1 MTPPTAVG
9 AHASAGTGGTG
20 HPGTTTGTGSAGN
33 PGSTG
38 RAPTPRRRVLIVED
52 EALIALDLERRV
64 VRMGF
69 DVVGTAD
76 NCAEAVEVF
85 QATRP
90 DLVLMDIFIRGA
102 ADGIQTARELGKFS
116 DVPVI
121 FITAFA
127 DSDTVG
133 RAADVSPY
141 GYLLKPFDDN
151 TLAATVRVALE
162 RHAADTR
169 LRLLSAAVDSA
180 EVGIELIAL
189 RGDERETVFGNEAFF
204 SMHGTAREACIGKA
218 PLLLGLTG
226 DHESVRRLQEG
237 IRTATPASATIALPR
252 AGGAA
257 RFDAVSL
264 SPVPDRAGNRTHL
277 LALHAD
283 VTRQRSAEL
292 ALEVSQRME
301 LMGRLT
307 AAIAHDF
314 NNVLGAIVAFAELA
328 REEVGEGTARED
340 LDEILGAARSGAAL
354 TRKLLDFPRGNE
366 GDRGVTADLAQ
377 VLPQFRAV
385 LDRVAGPRVN
395 VEVEVTAPAL
405 PVTIDAHSVEQ
416 VLLNLVTNAR
426 DAMPHGGRV
435 VLSASRP
442 DTATDRF
449 VAGDYVRVEVSDNG
463 QGMSEEVRLRSF
475 EPLFTT
481 KPRGKG
487 TGLGLATCKML
498 IERCGGAID
507 LKSTVGVGT
516 SFLIDLPLA
525 PAVDPSTV
533 AQRPKLSTMAGRA
546 GGAVCIL
553 VDDEAALRR
562 ACARALAD
570 VGFQV
575 IEAIDGEQAIR
586 EFDARGAAVKL
597 VVSDVM
603 LPGVSGEEIVAHVR
617 RVRPGI
623 PTILISGY
631 VDGKRDLAVPPELI
645 LWKPF
650 PLGLLAQK
658 ALGALS
664 ATPRTDGA
672 VQP

>member
-1 MTPPTAVG
+1 
-9 AHASAGTGGTG
+9 
-20 HPGTTTGTGSAGN
+20 
-33 PGSTG
+33 
-38 RAPTPRRRVLIVED
+38 LIVED

-64 VRMGF
+64 TRMGF
-69 DVVGTAD
+69 EVVGTAD
-76 NCAEAVEVF
+76 NCAEAVEF
-85 QATRP
+85 FGATRP
-90 DLVLMDIFIRGA
+90 DLVLMDIFIRGP
-102 ADGIQTARELGKFS
+102 ADGIQTARELGKVS

-169 LRLLSAAVDSA
+169 LRLLSAAVESA

-189 RGDERETVFGNEAFF
+189 RGAERETVFVNEAFAAL
-204 SMHGTAREACIGKA
+204 HGAPRASWLGKA
-218 PLLLGLTG
+218 PALLSRSDTHEGLQ
-226 DHESVRRLQEG
+226 RLQDG
-237 IRTATPASATIALPR
+237 LRGASPATATVLLPR
-252 AGGAA
+252 PDGEA
-257 RFDAVSL
+257 RYDAVSL
-264 SPVPDRAGNRTHL
+264 SQVPDRAGNTTHL

-328 REEVGEGTARED
+328 RDGVGNDTARED

-366 GDRGVTADLAQ
+366 GDPTITADLAQ

-395 VEVEVTAPAL
+395 VAVELAPEAL
-405 PVTIDAHSVEQ
+405 SVTIDAHSLEQ

-426 DAMPHGGRV
+426 DAMPQGGHV
-435 VLSASRP
+435 SLKASRP
-442 DTATDRF
+442 TTATERF
-449 VAGDYVRVEVSDNG
+449 APGAYVRIEVADNG

-498 IERCGGAID
+498 IERSGGVID
-507 LKSTVGVGT
+507 LQSTVGVGT
-516 SFLIDLPLA
+516 TFFIDLPA
-525 PAVDPSTV
+525 AAAGDADTVTRPATASAIAD
-533 AQRPKLSTMAGRA
+533 RA
-546 GGAVCIL
+546 DGALCIL
-553 VDDEAALRR
+553 VDDEAPLRR
-562 ACARALAD
+562 ACARALTD

-586 EFDARGAAVKL
+586 EIDARAANVKL
-597 VVSDVM
+597 VVSDVL
-603 LPGVSGEEIVAHVR
+603 LPGISGEEVASHAKHAV
-617 RVRPGI
+617 PGI
-623 PTILISGY
+623 ATILISGY
-631 VDGKRDLAVPPELI
+631 VDGKRETAIAPEDI

-650 PLGLLAQK
+650 PLGLLARRALDALK
-658 ALGALS
+658 ANTTRAAGA
-664 ATPRTDGA
+664 
-672 VQP
+672 

>member
-1 MTPPTAVG
+1 MTTA
-9 AHASAGTGGTG
+9 APSSSA
-20 HPGTTTGTGSAGN
+20 
-33 PGSTG
+33 PGSSSPSSTAAG
-38 RAPTPRRRVLIVED
+38 GGKVRAPGPRRKVLIVED

-64 VRMGF
+64 LRMGF

-85 QATRP
+85 RDTRP
-90 DLVLMDIFIRGA
+90 DLVLMDIFIRGP
-102 ADGIQTARELGKFS
+102 ADGIQTARELGRFS

-133 RAADVSPY
+133 RAAEVSPY

-169 LRLLSAAVDSA
+169 LRLLSAAVESSQ
-180 EVGIELIAL
+180 VGIELIAL
-189 RGDERETVFGNEAFF
+189 RGNERETVFVNDAFATL
-204 SMHGTAREACIGKA
+204 HGAPREQWLGKPPSLLARDDAQES
-218 PLLLGLTG
+218 LL
-226 DHESVRRLQEG
+226 RLQEA
-237 IRTATPASATIALPR
+237 IRNVAPAAGTVQLPGTAE
-252 AGGAA
+252 A
-257 RFDAVSL
+257 RFDAVTL
-264 SPVPDRAGNRTHL
+264 STVADRAGNITHL
-277 LALHAD
+277 LAIHSD

-328 REEVGEGTARED
+328 RDGVQNDVARQD
-340 LDEILGAARSGAAL
+340 IDEILAAARSGAAL
-354 TRKLLDFPRGNE
+354 TRKLLEFPRAND
-366 GDRGVTADLAQ
+366 GDRTATADLGV
-377 VLPQFRAV
+377 VLPAFRAV
-385 LDRVAGPRVN
+385 LDRVAGPRIKVA
-395 VEVEVTAPAL
+395 VDLDAVAL
-405 PVTIDAHSVEQ
+405 VATIDAHSLEQ

-426 DAMPHGGRV
+426 DAMPTGGHITIGAR
-435 VLSASRP
+435 RP
-442 DTATDRF
+442 AAGTSSLAVDAVRIT
-449 VAGDYVRVEVSDNG
+449 VADDG
-463 QGMSEEVRLRSF
+463 QGMPEDVRVRSF

-498 IERCGGAID
+498 IERAGGAID
-507 LKSTVGVGT
+507 LVSELGKGT
-516 SFLIDLPLA
+516 TFTIDLPLA
-525 PAVDPSTV
+525 AEAGAAGV
-533 AQRPKLSTMAGRA
+533 AGAAPTSHGNA

-553 VDDEAALRR
+553 VDDEAPLRR

-570 VGFQV
+570 VGFHV
-575 IEAIDGEQAIR
+575 IEAVDGEQAIR
-586 EFDARGAAVKL
+586 EIDARRSAVKL
-597 VVSDVM
+597 VVSDM
-603 LPGVSGEEIVAHVR
+603 LLPGVGGEAVVAHARQVLPA
-617 RVRPGI
+617 V

-631 VDGKRDLAVPPELI
+631 IDGKSEAATTEDI

-650 PLGLLAQK
+650 PLATLVRR
-658 ALGALS
+658 AL
-664 ATPRTDGA
+664 DA
-672 VQP
+672 VTTAAAPTA